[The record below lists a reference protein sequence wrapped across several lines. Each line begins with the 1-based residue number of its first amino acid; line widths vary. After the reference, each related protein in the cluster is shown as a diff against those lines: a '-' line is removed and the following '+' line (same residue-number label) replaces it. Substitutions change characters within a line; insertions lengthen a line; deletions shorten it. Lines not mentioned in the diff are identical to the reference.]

1 MKVYKGRQK
10 LSLEQAASYY
20 KHAYKIGME
29 HGRYSEQERIIN
41 LVRQHS
47 KESSNLHYEY
57 WSALADVISLIK
69 GEQK

>member
-1 MKVYKGRQK
+1 MSDTKAAYEQGIQK
-10 LSLEQAASYY
+10 E
-20 KHAYKIGME
+20 
-29 HGRYSEQERIIN
+29 RERIIK

-47 KESSNLHYEY
+47 KESPNLHYEY